1 MLFVSLSFVK
11 MIQKELGQV
20 QNMNEYQ
27 AARMAEEI
35 FSKIGQVSIECS
47 STTHPISVTTDTFQE
62 LRRKKADESV
72 TVHCFHVNGMGSIWL
87 FLGP

>member
-1 MLFVSLSFVK
+1 

-27 AARMAEEI
+27 TARMAEEI

-47 STTHPISVTTDTFQE
+47 STMHHPISVTTDTFHE
-62 LRRKKADESV
+62 LRRKKRADESV